1 MGKRK
6 IEKYMDQFMVEI
18 SKLEVSEF
26 MGILTLCGIKPYTKS
41 KEAKEFDVLL
51 EELYTKVSEYSKV
64 KRRNLMRILRAA
76 NKGR

>member
-6 IEKYMDQFMVEI
+6 IEKYMDQFMAEV

-26 MGILTLCGIKPYTKS
+26 MGILALCGIKPYTKS
-41 KEAKEFDVLL
+41 KGVKEFDVLL